1 MDLRHREMIDTL
13 FSMQLSLVVATISTL
28 IVACTGI
35 SVGYVLARFEFP
47 GRNILD
53 AICSLPM
60 VLPPTV
66 VGFYLLYIFGR
77 HGVLGQFIWQY
88 TGWSLVFTWQ
98 AAVVAAVVIALPF
111 MVKTSRAAIESVD
124 RSYEKVAYTLGKS
137 YLETAFKITL
147 PLAWK
152 GLLAGIALS
161 FARALGEFGA
171 TIMIAGNIPG
181 RTQTMPLA
189 IYQATQSG
197 NDPLALGLVA
207 VLTVTSLLVL
217 YCINRLGVKW

>member
-1 MDLRHREMIDTL
+1 MIEPW
-13 FSMQLSLVVATISTL
+13 FSLQLSLCVASLSTI
-28 IVACTGI
+28 IVALIGI
-35 SVGYVLARFEFP
+35 FLGYILARFDFP
-47 GRNILD
+47 GRDLLD
-53 AICSLPM
+53 ALCSLPL

-66 VGFYLLYIFGR
+66 VGFYLLCTFGR
-77 HGVLGQFIWQY
+77 HGWLGQYIYQW

-98 AAVVAAVVIALPF
+98 AAVVAAIVIALPF

-137 YLETAFKITL
+137 RIETALKVTL

-152 GLLAGIALS
+152 GLVAGMALS

-171 TIMIAGNIPG
+171 TIMIAGNIPQ

-197 NDPLALGLVA
+197 NDQLAFGLVGLLTVISLA
-207 VLTVTSLLVL
+207 VL
-217 YCINRLGVKW
+217 YAINRLGAKW